1 MKYKNIINTILI
13 PKILKMIMDEDNI
26 DDISALYRFYLS
38 NTYELLTKEKTKLWQ
53 LSSEELYLMYRKEIS
68 FDG

>member
-13 PKILKMIMDEDNI
+13 PEILKMIMDEDNI

-53 LSSEELYLMYRKEIS
+53 LSSKELYLMYRKEIS

>member
-1 MKYKNIINTILI
+1 
-13 PKILKMIMDEDNI
+13 MIMDEDNI

>member
-13 PKILKMIMDEDNI
+13 PEILKMIMDEENI
-26 DDISALYRFYLS
+26 DDISALYKFYLS

>member
-1 MKYKNIINTILI
+1 
-13 PKILKMIMDEDNI
+13 MIMDDEKI
-26 DDISALYRFYLS
+26 DDVSALYKFYLS

-53 LSSEELYLMYRKEIS
+53 LSSKELYLMYKKEES

>member
-13 PKILKMIMDEDNI
+13 PEILKMIMDEENI
-26 DDISALYRFYLS
+26 DDISALYKFYLS

-53 LSSEELYLMYRKEIS
+53 LSSKELYLMYRKEIS

>member
-13 PKILKMIMDEDNI
+13 PEILKMIMDEDNI